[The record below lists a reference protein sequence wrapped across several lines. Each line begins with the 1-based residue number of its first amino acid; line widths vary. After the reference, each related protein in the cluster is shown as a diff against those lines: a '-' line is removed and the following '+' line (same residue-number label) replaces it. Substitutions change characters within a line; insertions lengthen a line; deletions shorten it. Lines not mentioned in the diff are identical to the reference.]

1 MALPAGPVSHSV
13 LFAVSPAFDILLT
26 GREQLAPN
34 LLILRFAR
42 ADGQPLLHQP
52 GQFIQLHLVD
62 ADGQPQR
69 RSYSLSSRS
78 DRPLSDHQFELAISL
93 VPGGLA
99 AGQLASALP
108 GSVFSATG
116 PLGRFVLPASDRN
129 GRYLLLATGTGVSPF
144 RGMLP
149 QLVPLLEQGRQVV
162 LLHGA
167 RSQAELP
174 YAGEFIELA
183 AQQPGFTYR
192 PCISR
197 QWPLDMPGAVQ
208 GHVQDQ
214 LPSLQPDPGND
225 IAYLCGNPGMVDAG
239 FAALR
244 EAGFG
249 MPRLRREKYLSQSA

>member
-1 MALPAGPVSHSV
+1 MPHSV
-13 LFAVSPAFDILLT
+13 LFAVSQTFDITLT
-26 GREQLAPN
+26 DRQQPTAN
-34 LLILRFAR
+34 LLLLRFAR
-42 ADGQPLLHQP
+42 SDGQPLLHQP

-69 RSYSLSSRS
+69 RSYSLSARS
-78 DRPLSDHQFELAISL
+78 DRPLPGNQFEFALSP
-93 VPGGLA
+93 VPAGLA
-99 AGQLASALP
+99 AGVLSALP
-108 GSVFSATG
+108 LGARLAASG
-116 PLGRFVLPASDRN
+116 PSGRFVLPASDSNR
-129 GRYLLLATGTGVSPF
+129 RYLLLATGTGVSPF

-149 QLVPLLEQGRQVV
+149 QLIPLLEQGRQVV

-167 RSQAELP
+167 RRQAELP

-197 QWPLDMPGAVQ
+197 QWPLDMPGAEK

-214 LPSLQPDPGND
+214 LPSLQPDPAND

-244 EAGFG
+244 AAGFG
-249 MPRLRREKYLSQSA
+249 MPRIRREKYLNQGI